1 MGLLES
7 MSRDLSKAQRISI
20 GDVRINRLNDA
31 LYDQASEEFQN
42 FMNREKEMAI
52 LI

>member
-31 LYDQASEEFQN
+31 LYDQASEE
-42 FMNREKEMAI
+42 MNKKTWTNGKCYWI
-52 LI
+52 